1 MFEIGYFINVKE
13 KTMKKLIVASVLALT
28 TLAGLATSPKVQARS
43 TTKSAKVSF
52 KQYKINKKYKNGVKA
67 KFSYNLPQLKG
78 KSAAIKKINK
88 DLKKIY
94 SSEKK
99 DSKTVFYCAKQYDSK
114 QAGAIKDTCYDLTKT
129 SVSYNKNGIISFKVD
144 HNWWAGAQD
153 KNKKIPYHVIG
164 GLTYSLKNGK
174 RLSIADIAK
183 GSKSSVRKQLI
194 AGATKK
200 FKIKK
205 SETIYFD
212 MLGGKVPGTNTFYDV
227 RLNYYLK
234 GGKVYLYP
242 NIIEPLNYEF
252 THHNPPIYYN
262 SHFTIPSRYK

>member
-1 MFEIGYFINVKE
+1 
-13 KTMKKLIVASVLALT
+13 MKKLIVASAIALT
-28 TLAGLATSPKVQARS
+28 TLAGLATSPKVQASS

-52 KQYKINKKYKNGVKA
+52 KQYKKNKKYKDGLTVKY
-67 KFSYNLPQLKG
+67 SYNLPQLKG

-88 DLKKIY
+88 DLKKVY
-94 SSEKK
+94 SEKK
-99 DSKTVFYCAKQYDSK
+99 SSFSSQFTQGDSK
-114 QAGAIKDTCYDLTKT
+114 QAGAIKKVTHYSLTKL
-129 SVSYNKNGIISFKVD
+129 SVSYNKNGIISFKAD
-144 HNWWAGAQD
+144 HNWWAGYQIN
-153 KNKKIPYHVIG
+153 NKKIPYHVIG

-212 MLGGKVPGTNTFYDV
+212 MLGGKVPGLKKGETTFYDV

-242 NIIEPLNYEF
+242 NIIEALNYEF

>member
-1 MFEIGYFINVKE
+1 
-13 KTMKKLIVASVLALT
+13 MKKLIVASALALT
-28 TLAGLATSPKVQARS
+28 TLAGLATGPKVQASS

-67 KFSYNLPQLKG
+67 KFSFNLPQLKG

-94 SSEKK
+94 SSEK
-99 DSKTVFYCAKQYDSK
+99 SSFTRATRGYSQL
-114 QAGAIKDTCYDLTKT
+114 AGAIKKDTYYDLTKT

-144 HNWWAGAQD
+144 KNWWTGYQIN
-153 KNKKIPYHVIG
+153 NKKIPYHVIG
-164 GLTYSLKNGK
+164 GWTYSLKNGK
-174 RLSIADIAK
+174 GLSITDIVK

-205 SETIYFD
+205 GEAVYVD
-212 MLGGKVPGTNTFYDV
+212 MVDMISGNVNLY
-227 RLNYYLK
+227 YYLK

-242 NIIEPLNYEF
+242 IIIEPLNYDF

>member
-1 MFEIGYFINVKE
+1 M
-13 KTMKKLIVASVLALT
+13 
-28 TLAGLATSPKVQARS
+28 
-43 TTKSAKVSF
+43 
-52 KQYKINKKYKNGVKA
+52 
-67 KFSYNLPQLKG
+67 
-78 KSAAIKKINK
+78 
-88 DLKKIY
+88 
-94 SSEKK
+94 
-99 DSKTVFYCAKQYDSK
+99 
-114 QAGAIKDTCYDLTKT
+114 
-129 SVSYNKNGIISFKVD
+129 
-144 HNWWAGAQD
+144 
-153 KNKKIPYHVIG
+153 
-164 GLTYSLKNGK
+164 
-174 RLSIADIAK
+174 SIADIAK